1 MNAKITAAAK
11 VLGRA
16 FVVGA
21 VGGVGTFLTD
31 NGLPHDLHAAGVGML
46 YAAAGGGLAAVFT
59 IVEQWFDRSQTAFGR
74 VAKDLSTSHTLA
86 HAGLDGDR

>member
-1 MNAKITAAAK
+1 MKAKIMAALK

-16 FVVGA
+16 FAVGA

-31 NGLPHDLHAAGVGML
+31 NGLPTSLHTAADGTL

-59 IVEQWFDRSQTAFGR
+59 IIEQWFDRSQTAFGR
-74 VAKDLSTSHTLA
+74 VARA
-86 HAGLDGDR
+86 

>member
-1 MNAKITAAAK
+1 MKAKVKAALK

-21 VGGVGTFLTD
+21 IGGVGTFLTD
-31 NGLPHDLHAAGVGML
+31 NGLPASLHTAAVGML

-59 IVEQWFDRSQTAFGR
+59 ITEQWFDRSQPAFGR
-74 VAKDLSTSHTLA
+74 VAKA
-86 HAGLDGDR
+86 

>member
-1 MNAKITAAAK
+1 VKAKIKAALA

-21 VGGVGTFLTD
+21 VGGVGTYLTD
-31 NGLPHDLHAAGVGML
+31 NGLPHDLHAAASGML

-59 IVEQWFDRSQTAFGR
+59 IVEQWFDTSQKAFGR
-74 VAKDLSTSHTLA
+74 VAKA
-86 HAGLDGDR
+86 AP

>member
-1 MNAKITAAAK
+1 MKAKVKAALK

-31 NGLPHDLHAAGVGML
+31 NGLPANLHSAAVGML

-59 IVEQWFDRSQTAFGR
+59 ITKQWFDRSQPAFGR
-74 VAKDLSTSHTLA
+74 VAKA
-86 HAGLDGDR
+86 